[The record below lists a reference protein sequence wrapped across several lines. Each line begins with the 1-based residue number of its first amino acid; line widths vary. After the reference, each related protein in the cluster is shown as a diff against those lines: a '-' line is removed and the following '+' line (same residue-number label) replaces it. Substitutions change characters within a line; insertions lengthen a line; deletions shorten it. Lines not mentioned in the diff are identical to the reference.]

1 MFRRMCRKACI
12 SHIFLDCLSHG
23 SSFDSALE
31 CFSTIASLG
40 VCWNGN
46 VIFYMW
52 KYTRLNIEIMLK
64 MYSMDEY
71 LMAYTA
77 IFVNHL
83 SWVCYQWILLS
94 SWVCVWACFWSRAT
108 SRARDIL
115 MTWTPVVCFT
125 SSTALIR
132 WEPLCSTA
140 RLINEAQPCAAA
152 DTFTRSF
159 KHIHSGQTDCVGG
172 LRAVYTHT
180 KTYTHLTPYSL
191 CAVLL

>member
-1 MFRRMCRKACI
+1 MVRRMCRKACI

-23 SSFDSALE
+23 SCFE
-31 CFSTIASLG
+31 CFSIIFRASLSI
-40 VCWNGN
+40 CWN
-46 VIFYMW
+46 VVFYIW

-64 MYSMDEY
+64 MYLVDEY
-71 LMAYTA
+71 LMTYTA

-152 DTFTRSF
+152 DTCTRSF

-180 KTYTHLTPYSL
+180 KTDTHLTSYSL
-191 CAVLL
+191 CTVLL